1 MKKILVIYPG
11 FPHYRNGIIEELLED
26 KENEYFFIGDKNMMG
41 TSIKAYDFN
50 GNKKFFNTPS
60 FKFKS
65 FVFHKK
71 MISYILKND
80 FDSYILHSSPF
91 WITILISFFIL
102 KLKGKKCY
110 NWTHGLLKD
119 EDNFK
124 TKFYINFY
132 KFFDGILLYGYGARN
147 NMIKKGF
154 PKEKLTVIYNS
165 LDYKKQVINRGKL
178 NIDDFI
184 ALKEKLFGINYK
196 RHQLIFIGRLTK
208 QKKLTVL
215 LDLIEI
221 LNSKGQKF
229 NLVFVGDG
237 NEKKNLEE
245 ITINKNLSDQIKF
258 YGPSYDEFEIY
269 SLIAISDCCISPGEI
284 GLTAIH
290 ALTYGT
296 PVISHNN
303 PNYQM
308 PEFESIID
316 GVNGKLVEYNDMES
330 LVEAVLNW
338 FNENNDRDVVRNNC
352 YKIIDEV
359 FNPVNQKQ
367 IINNLIK

>member
-26 KENEYFFIGDKNMMG
+26 KENEYFFIGDDNMMG
-41 TSIKAYDFN
+41 TSIKPYDFK
-50 GNKKFFNTPS
+50 GNEKFFNAPS
-60 FKFKS
+60 YKVKNFI
-65 FVFHKK
+65 FHKK
-71 MISYILKND
+71 MIAYILKND
-80 FDSYILHSSPF
+80 FDSYIFHSSPF

-119 EDNFK
+119 EDSFK
-124 TKFYINFY
+124 SKFYLNFY
-132 KFFDGILLYGYGARN
+132 KLFDGIILYGNGAKK
-147 NMIKKGF
+147 NMINKGF

-165 LDYKKQVINRGKL
+165 LNYKKQIINRDKL
-178 NIDDFI
+178 NVDDFI
-184 ALKEKLFGINYK
+184 TLKKKIFGTNYK
-196 RHQLIFIGRLTK
+196 RPQLIFIGRLTK

-215 LDLIEI
+215 LELIDI
-221 LNSKGQKF
+221 LNKKGQNF

-237 NEKKNLEE
+237 QEKKNLEL
-245 ITINKNLSDQIKF
+245 ITLDKGLDDQIKF

-269 SLIAISDCCISPGEI
+269 SLIASSDCCVSPGEI

-290 ALTYGT
+290 SLTYGT

-303 PNYQM
+303 ANYQM

-316 GVNGKLVEYNDMES
+316 GVNGKLFEYNDTNS
-330 LVEAVLNW
+330 LVEAVLSW
-338 FNENNDRDVVRNNC
+338 FNDNKDREVVRNNC
-352 YKIIDEV
+352 YKVIDEV
-359 FNPVNQKQ
+359 FNPVNQKK
-367 IINNLIK
+367 IINKIK

>member
-1 MKKILVIYPG
+1 MLYPNFYADTYFLIYFCIQQHLVK
-11 FPHYRNGIIEELLED
+11 D
-26 KENEYFFIGDKNMMG
+26 
-41 TSIKAYDFN
+41 
-50 GNKKFFNTPS
+50 
-60 FKFKS
+60 
-65 FVFHKK
+65 
-71 MISYILKND
+71 ILKVEHLKKYFTKKEMFGSKSTTVRATD
-80 FDSYILHSSPF
+80 DV
-91 WITILISFFIL
+91 SFSL
-102 KLKGKKCY
+102 
-110 NWTHGLLKD
+110 
-119 EDNFK
+119 
-124 TKFYINFY
+124 
-132 KFFDGILLYGYGARN
+132 
-147 NMIKKGF
+147 KKGEVLVLAGESGSG
-154 PKEKLTVIYNS
+154 KSTIAKLILRS
-165 LDYKKQVINRGKL
+165 IQPDSGKIIFEDQE
-178 NIDDFI
+178 ID
-184 ALKEKLFGINYK
+184 
-196 RHQLIFIGRLTK
+196 
-208 QKKLTVL
+208 
-215 LDLIEI
+215 
-221 LNSKGQKF
+221 
-229 NLVFVGDG
+229 